1 MIYRFGEFALDRE
14 RLELRRGGQLLDLQ
28 PQVFGVLATLIERR
42 DGVVAK
48 DELLEAVWDGRV
60 ISDAAIHSRIH
71 AARQAVGDT
80 GHGQSFIRT
89 YRGRGFRFVASVKE
103 DQASGRSDAVE
114 AGRSQSWPERQQIR
128 FCTAPDRVRLAYACT
143 GDGPLMVKAATW
155 LTHVELDF
163 ESPVWNP
170 WIRELSARNTF
181 LRYDQRGNGLSD
193 REVDDISFAAWV
205 GDLETVVDAAG
216 ADRFALM
223 GVSQSCKVAIAY
235 AVRHPHRVSHLVL
248 YGGAAGATARQGP
261 EAVERENAVQTLLR
275 LGWGTE
281 THPFSET
288 IARRLMADGRP
299 DQIRWWTDLQRITA
313 SSETAVRIRQ
323 MHSIADVVDLLPQ
336 VAVPTLV
343 IHRRGDTAVPFEA
356 GRQMAAD
363 IPGARFVPLAGRNH
377 IIIESEDEW
386 PKFVDEVQRFVGV

>member
-1 MIYRFGEFALDRE
+1 MSY
-14 RLELRRGGQLLDLQ
+14 LR
-28 PQVFGVLATLIERR
+28 TT
-42 DGVVAK
+42 
-48 DELLEAVWDGRV
+48 
-60 ISDAAIHSRIH
+60 HSC
-71 AARQAVGDT
+71 A
-80 GHGQSFIRT
+80 
-89 YRGRGFRFVASVKE
+89 
-103 DQASGRSDAVE
+103 
-114 AGRSQSWPERQQIR
+114 
-128 FCTAPDRVRLAYACT
+128 
-143 GDGPLMVKAATW
+143 
-155 LTHVELDF
+155 
-163 ESPVWNP
+163 
-170 WIRELSARNTF
+170 
-181 LRYDQRGNGLSD
+181 YDQRGNGLSD

-235 AVRHPHRVSHLVL
+235 AVRNPHRVSHLVL
-248 YGGAAGATARQGP
+248 YGGAAGGTARQGP

-336 VAVPTLV
+336 GCCAYARHSP
-343 IHRRGDTAVPFEA
+343 A
-356 GRQMAAD
+356 GRYGCSLRGRPSNGRGY
-363 IPGARFVPLAGRNH
+363 PGRSVRCARRAQSHHHRKRG
-377 IIIESEDEW
+377 
-386 PKFVDEVQRFVGV
+386 